1 MKLVNKKK
9 INLNGVEY
17 YVSVIKND
25 IGCSYEN
32 YRILFYKSNIGLWK
46 YIRKYCFM
54 YQYQVY
60 SRDFNK
66 DIDKVI
72 SFGIG
77 KFKLHLKEI
86 KYLFDSSEQIFI
98 DEEWK
103 EAIYKELYQRVIQEL
118 KNKNLLKEG
127 I

>member
-9 INLNGVEY
+9 INLNGAEY
-17 YVSVIKND
+17 FISITKKD
-25 IGCSYEN
+25 IGYCRERYQ
-32 YRILFYKSNIGLWK
+32 ICFYKSNVGLWK
-46 YIRKYCFM
+46 YIKKYCFM
-54 YQYQVY
+54 YQYEIGT
-60 SRDFNK
+60 RDFNK

-72 SFGIG
+72 TFGIG

-86 KYLFDSSEQIFI
+86 KYLSDSSEQIFI

-103 EAIYKELYQRVIQEL
+103 EAIYKELYQKVIQEL
-118 KNKNLLKEG
+118 RDKDLLKES